1 MTADPADWI
10 LAALVTLAWAA
21 LTLRIALP
29 RRGGAAG
36 SLLIGYAS
44 QSGFA
49 EMLARA
55 QGVQTGATVLP
66 LDRIGPAELA
76 AARRALFYV
85 STTGE
90 GDPPDNAAAFARM
103 MARAQRLT
111 HLSYAFLALGDRS
124 YPHFCGFGRR
134 VEDWLR
140 ACGAQ
145 PLFPRVELDRDR
157 PEALTLWQRGLDRAL
172 GLSAAAGPSHAPWRL
187 VSRRHLN
194 PGSPGAPLWHL
205 VLEPVDDLPAWRAG
219 DIAEIAI
226 PRPEGELIREY
237 SLASLP
243 SSGRAELI
251 LREVPGGA
259 GSPLLCR
266 MKPGGEVRL
275 RIRANSG
282 FHVDD
287 DRAPLVLIGNGS
299 GLAGLLSHLRHRAG
313 QAGAGRV
320 WLIHGE
326 RAAQSDAIFEAEL
339 RELAAKGVLTRL
351 DRVFSRDGGPLRY
364 VQQVVRTAADALRRE
379 VEDGA
384 VICLCGRR
392 EGMAQDVLAAL
403 EAVLGA
409 GGLERL
415 RREGR
420 LKQDVY

>member
-1 MTADPADWI
+1 MTADPSDWI

-21 LTLRIALP
+21 LTLRIAL
-29 RRGGAAG
+29 RHRGGAGG

-55 QGVQTGATVLP
+55 QAAETGATILP

-76 AARRALFYV
+76 GARRALFYV

-111 HLSYAFLALGDRS
+111 HLSYGFLALGDRS

-145 PLFPRVELDRDR
+145 PLFPRVELDRDH
-157 PEALTLWQRGLDRAL
+157 PEALALWQRGLDRL
-172 GLSAAAGPSHAPWRL
+172 GLHAAEGPGHAPWRL

-205 VLEPVDDLPAWRAG
+205 VLKPQGDLPAWRAG
-219 DIAEIAI
+219 DIAGIAI

-266 MKPGGEVRL
+266 LEPGGEVRL

-287 DRAPLVLIGNGS
+287 DQAPLVLIGNGS

-313 QAGAGRV
+313 LTRAGRV

-326 RAAQSDAIFEAEL
+326 RAARSDAIFDAEL
-339 RELAAKGVLTRL
+339 HDLAERGVLTRL

-364 VQQVVRTAADALRRE
+364 VQEVVRAQAGMLRRE
-379 VEDGA
+379 VADGA

-403 EAVLGA
+403 EAVLGTE
-409 GGLERL
+409 GLERL
-415 RREGR
+415 RSNGR